1 MSKKFNRVASDGF
14 IGAEGP
20 LKQAGWSRY
29 DQPAV
34 GPSASALALAH
45 GLLFGS
51 IKQIVEAH
59 RVVDRGALDAA
70 WDTAQQR
77 FTLATILRGS
87 DPDKKVVSASK
98 KIADALLWKGGGL
111 GQTQLT
117 YEAEV
122 DFGLRQ
128 IKLVEEDAALAQALR
143 DAGLVSVFE
152 EVRAATKA
160 FEAGLN
166 RSPDQKRALAPS
178 DMLRRAT
185 REAAASFEL
194 AYAIVARLR
203 ANTPSGPDADLL
215 DALLVPLDEL
225 LTRA

>member
-1 MSKKFNRVASDGF
+1 MSKKFNRVPADGF

-29 DQPAV
+29 DQPAA

-45 GLLFGS
+45 GLLFGG
-51 IKQIVEAH
+51 IKQVFEAQ

-77 FTLATILRGS
+77 FTLATILKGS
-87 DPDKKVVSASK
+87 DPDKKVASAAK
-98 KIADALLWKGGGL
+98 QITERLLWEGGAL

-128 IKLVEEDAALAQALR
+128 L
-143 DAGLVSVFE
+143 
-152 EVRAATKA
+152 
-160 FEAGLN
+160 
-166 RSPDQKRALAPS
+166 
-178 DMLRRAT
+178 
-185 REAAASFEL
+185 
-194 AYAIVARLR
+194 
-203 ANTPSGPDADLL
+203 
-215 DALLVPLDEL
+215 
-225 LTRA
+225 